1 MRIVCVVIAAVVALS
16 SSALCQPAGT
26 GAPICSGAACGDDI
40 FSVGAFEVDAFPPP
54 ECRFRGQQG
63 CQTLGWSFVIAQAAP
78 SPQSPT
84 DQEIAAAKKE
94 VCGDDK
100 RVGMGPLNN
109 RNPDMGKYKPE
120 WRARCEAID
129 AEHEKRGLAAKA
141 KEAGDQGRLDSIIS
155 RLPKK

>member
-1 MRIVCVVIAAVVALS
+1 MRIVCAVIAAVVALS
-16 SSALCQPAGT
+16 SSAFCQPAGT
-26 GAPICSGAACGDDI
+26 GAPICSGTACGDNI
-40 FSVGAFEVDAFPPP
+40 FSIGAFEVDAFPPGD
-54 ECRFRGQQG
+54 RYFLGQ
-63 CQTLGWSFVIAQAAP
+63 SFVTAQATP